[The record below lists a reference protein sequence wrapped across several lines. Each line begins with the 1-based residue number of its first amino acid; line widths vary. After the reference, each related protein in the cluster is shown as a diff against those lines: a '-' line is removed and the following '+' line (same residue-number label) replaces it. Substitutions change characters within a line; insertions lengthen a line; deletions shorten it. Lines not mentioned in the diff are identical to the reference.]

1 MEYLPEV
8 VIEQIFEYLDRR
20 ELEILIFHPTFQQI
34 ITQCRSLMKKLPVIF
49 HYRGSIY
56 DPINDI
62 LMESDKVHALVISG
76 PVTDKE
82 KLQKVCGK
90 VKVLSFNNYFYQQNY
105 LKIILN
111 SLPNLEE
118 LDLTAV
124 QFQRETEVVLEPIY
138 LAPQNLECLKLT
150 NYQLDLL
157 NGGIQVKKLSIQR
170 ATFAVQRNFDSFSIN
185 SFIREQKNLKVLEL
199 YDLDL
204 VFKCD
209 FADKVVFQLGELQLI
224 NKAKHIM
231 YEEIIQQKSNLMK
244 FLRNQKN
251 LKKLVLRS
259 VGFFDLWSIILEELK
274 ELEYL
279 ELSPHIFQD
288 AIHYGDKFIKNL
300 SVTKLIL
307 TDYFKA
313 GPFEVIVNSF
323 PNIRELH
330 CNFRL
335 NDHHLDAASSLININ
350 YLSVQNFDENVYFYF
365 PGTFTN
371 LKTLIVEFTIFCNN
385 SMEIWE
391 DFVEK
396 FKNLENFFL
405 RLGPPVKS
413 KFSPI
418 AAVNL
423 FLNNLHKLNFLELRE
438 CSSRFYIFQVL
449 EAIMLNPNNIKTLK
463 IEKSAGIDDFYLN
476 DLFED
481 TGVRVYAVEPNYEAN
496 KSNFLY
502 F

>member
-1 MEYLPEV
+1 
-8 VIEQIFEYLDRR
+8 
-20 ELEILIFHPTFQQI
+20 
-34 ITQCRSLMKKLPVIF
+34 MKKLPVCF

-56 DPINDI
+56 DPINTF
-62 LMESDKVHALVISG
+62 LMESDKVHELIISG
-76 PVTDKE
+76 PFVNKE
-82 KLQKVCGK
+82 YLQKVCGK
-90 VKVLSFNNYFYQQNY
+90 AKVVSFSNYFYQQNY

-111 SLPNLEE
+111 SLPKLEE

-124 QFQRETEVVLEPIY
+124 QFQRETEVVPQPIF
-138 LAPQNLECLKLT
+138 LVPKSLECLKMT

-157 NGGIQVKKLSIQR
+157 NEGIQVKKLSIQK
-170 ATFAVQRNFDSFSIN
+170 ATFAIQRNLDSFSIN
-185 SFIREQKNLKVLEL
+185 SFIREQKSLKVLEL

-209 FADKVVFQLGELQLI
+209 FADKVIFQLDELRLI
-224 NKAKHIM
+224 NKSKHIL
-231 YEEIIQQKSNLMK
+231 YEDMFQQKSNLMK
-244 FLRNQKN
+244 FLRNQKS

-259 VGFFDLWSIILEELK
+259 VGFFDIWSIILEDLSN
-274 ELEYL
+274 LESL

-288 AIHYGDKFIKNL
+288 AIHYGEKFTKNL
-300 SVTKLIL
+300 SVKKLVL

-313 GPFEVIVNSF
+313 EVFEYIVNSF

-335 NDHHLDAASSLININ
+335 NDHHLDAASSNLLNLN
-350 YLSVQNFDENVYFYF
+350 FLKVQNFDQNVYFYF
-365 PGTFTN
+365 PETFTN
-371 LKTLIVEFTIFCNN
+371 LKTLIIEFTIYCNN

-396 FKNLENFFL
+396 FKNIESMAI

-423 FLNNLHKLNFLELRE
+423 FLNNLHNLNSLELRE
-438 CSSRFYIFQVL
+438 CNIFQVL
-449 EAIMLNPNNIKTLK
+449 EAIMLNPSKVKTLK
-463 IEKSAGIDDFYLN
+463 VEKCAGIDDYYLN
-476 DLFED
+476 DLFLD
-481 TGVRVYAVEPNYEAN
+481 TGIKVYAVEPNYEAN